1 LSRLFANQ
9 QLNSLFNLTNKY
21 KKMAQFSRLEVA
33 QAMKDTGMIPLFF
46 HNDIEL
52 SKKVLKACYDGGA
65 RLMEFT
71 ARGDFAHEVFGEL
84 TKYAIAELPGMI
96 MGVGSVTD
104 GAAAS
109 LYMALGA
116 NFIVTPV
123 LREDIAIACNRKKVL
138 WSPGCGSLTEI
149 ARAEELGCEIVK
161 LFPGDLYGPKFVKG
175 IKGPQPWTSIMPT
188 GGVSPTKENLS
199 GWFDAGVT
207 CVGMGSQL
215 ISKDI
220 IANKDYAKL
229 EKDVK
234 AALAIIEA
242 VRK

>member
-1 LSRLFANQ
+1 
-9 QLNSLFNLTNKY
+9 
-21 KKMAQFSRLEVA
+21 MAQFSRIEVA
-33 QAMKDTGMIPLFF
+33 SVMKETGMIPLFF
-46 HNDIEL
+46 SSDLEL
-52 SKKVLKACYDGGA
+52 SKNVLKACYDGGA

-84 TKYAIAELPGMI
+84 TKYAIKELPGMI

-104 GAAAS
+104 AAAAS
-109 LYMALGA
+109 LYMSLGA

-123 LREDIAIACNRKKVL
+123 LREDIALVCNRRKVL

-161 LFPGDLYGPKFVKG
+161 LFPGDIYGPEFVKG
-175 IKGPQPWTSIMPT
+175 VKGPQPWTSIMPT

-199 GWFDAGVT
+199 GWFSAGVT

-215 ISKDI
+215 ISKEI
-220 IANKDYAKL
+220 LAAKDYEKL
-229 EKDVK
+229 KSEVK
-234 AALAIIEA
+234 AALALIKSL
-242 VRK
+242 RS

>member
-1 LSRLFANQ
+1 MLQ
-9 QLNSLFNLTNKY
+9 HI
-21 KKMAQFSRLEVA
+21 KMAQFTRIEVA
-33 QAMKDTGMIPLFF
+33 TAMKETGVIPLFF
-46 HNDIEL
+46 HKDVEL

-104 GAAAS
+104 AGQAS
-109 LYMALGA
+109 LYMSLGA
-116 NFIVTPV
+116 NFVVTPV
-123 LREDIAIACNRKKVL
+123 FREDIAISCNRKKVL
-138 WSPGCGSLTEI
+138 WSPGCGTLTEI

-161 LFPGDLYGPKFVKG
+161 LFPGDIYGPQFVKG

-188 GGVSPTKENLS
+188 GGVSPTEENLKA
-199 GWFDAGVT
+199 WFDAGVT

-215 ISKDI
+215 ISKEI
-220 IANKDYAKL
+220 IASKDYAKL
-229 EKDVK
+229 EQDVRN
-234 AALAIIEA
+234 ALAIVKS